1 MRVLLGKAGISGQK
15 SDHPLQLPYLF
26 LPALRDVIA
35 QHYNFIFG
43 QDSACV
49 AAWCDHVASLAES
62 ASSQHQLV
70 TVEGYLLEPAL
81 DAVHERLAGMAD
93 VTTVVARIRRHYYQ
107 WWDPG
112 SYSGADPFRAGLDHP
127 WRHQFLRALAA
138 S

>member
-1 MRVLLGKAGISGQK
+1 M
-15 SDHPLQLPYLF
+15 
-26 LPALRDVIA
+26 IA

-93 VTTVVARIRRHYYQ
+93 VTTVVARIRRYYKTAGIQ
-107 WWDPG
+107 EIHTI
-112 SYSGADPFRAGLDHP
+112 ADDSKSPR
-127 WRHQFLRALAA
+127 
-138 S
+138 